1 MARLDPAWYTPP
13 NAGEV
18 TIMQELDATRE
29 SALVKAHEAGMMD
42 EDAESPKLYCG
53 GMVPPALTSP
63 VNAAT
68 SASNSGISMDEDA
81 VFCLRDLEE
90 VRKKKKQKI
99 GKFFRWPKFI

>member
-1 MARLDPAWYTPP
+1 
-13 NAGEV
+13 
-18 TIMQELDATRE
+18 MQELDATRE